1 MGKGKRYINIIAYSN
16 LGTRLQLT
24 LTSETDDI
32 RELITT
38 AVLKIS
44 RYENQSEQY
53 RITHIDSMNY
63 LEDSKI

>member
-1 MGKGKRYINIIAYSN
+1 MGKKKRYINIIAYSN

-24 LTSETDDI
+24 LTGETDDI

-44 RYENQSEQY
+44 KYENQSEQY
-53 RITHIDSMNY
+53 RITHIDSMDY

>member
-1 MGKGKRYINIIAYSN
+1 MEKKLRFINVIAYSN
-16 LGTRLQLT
+16 LGTRIQLT
-24 LTSETDDI
+24 LSGETDDI

-63 LEDSKI
+63 LEDFKK

>member
-1 MGKGKRYINIIAYSN
+1 MGKRKRYINIIAYSN

-24 LTSETDDI
+24 LTSDTDDI

>member
-1 MGKGKRYINIIAYSN
+1 MGKKKRYINIIAYSN
-16 LGTRLQLT
+16 LGTRLQLN

-44 RYENQSEQY
+44 QYENQSEQY
-53 RITHIDSMNY
+53 KITHIDSMDY

>member
-1 MGKGKRYINIIAYSN
+1 MGEKKRYINIIAYSN

-24 LTSETDDI
+24 VTSETDDI

-63 LEDSKI
+63 LEDSKT

>member
-1 MGKGKRYINIIAYSN
+1 MGKRKRYINIIAYSN

-24 LTSETDDI
+24 VTSDTDDI

-63 LEDSKI
+63 LEDSKT

>member
-1 MGKGKRYINIIAYSN
+1 MKEKKRYINIIAYSN

-24 LTSETDDI
+24 VSGDTDDI

-38 AVLKIS
+38 AILKIS

-53 RITHIDSMNY
+53 RITHIDSMDY

>member
-1 MGKGKRYINIIAYSN
+1 MGEKKRYINIIAYSN

-24 LTSETDDI
+24 VTSDTDDI

-44 RYENQSEQY
+44 QYENQSEQY
-53 RITHIDSMNY
+53 RVTHIDSMNY
-63 LEDSKI
+63 LEDSNN

>member
-1 MGKGKRYINIIAYSN
+1 MGKRKRYINIIAYSN

-24 LTSETDDI
+24 VTSDTDDI

>member
-1 MGKGKRYINIIAYSN
+1 MGKRKRYINIIAYSN

-53 RITHIDSMNY
+53 KITHIDSMNY